1 MYVSKIKKFITV
13 VLCSTMLLSMALP
26 ARHSEAAMAQ
36 QGSKFV
42 GNIIAGSVPS
52 NFATYWNQVTPENAT
67 KWGSVE
73 GSRNSM
79 NWGNTD
85 LIYNY
90 SRTNGIPFKF
100 HTLVWGSQEP
110 SWIDSLS
117 AADQKA
123 EVTEWI
129 QAAGQRYP
137 NAEFVDV
144 VNEPLHAPASY
155 RNALGGSGSTG
166 WDWVVWSFEQARQA
180 FPNSKL
186 LINDYGIIGDTNAA
200 NNYVQIINILKSKGL
215 IDGIGIQCHYF
226 NMDTVSVST
235 MNQVLSILGA
245 TGLPIYVSELDM
257 TGDDTTQLNRYKEK
271 FPVLYESQYVKG
283 VTLWGYIEGQTWA
296 SNTHLISSS
305 GVERPALT
313 WLKQYLASP
322 STSRSAFTQIE
333 AESYS
338 IQSGIQ
344 TESSSE
350 GGQNVGWIENGDYVV
365 YNNIDFGSGAASFQA
380 RVASATNGGNIEVR
394 LDSITGTLVGT
405 CAVAGTGGW
414 QTWTTK
420 ACNISGASGIH
431 NVYLKFTGGSGYLF
445 NINWFQFIINNLI
458 TNPGL
463 EAGNTTG
470 WAVNGAGSVA
480 VSTTQ
485 KHSGAYSLLSTG
497 RTATWNGPIQ
507 NITSKVK
514 SGNTYTCSGWVRLDN
529 AASGSVK
536 MTIKKVDG
544 SGTSYTNVATGTGSN
559 SSWIQLSGNY
569 TLNVTGTLTEL
580 SIYFEGP
587 NSGTNYYIDDVS
599 VK

>member
-1 MYVSKIKKFITV
+1 
-13 VLCSTMLLSMALP
+13 
-26 ARHSEAAMAQ
+26 
-36 QGSKFV
+36 
-42 GNIIAGSVPS
+42 
-52 NFATYWNQVTPENAT
+52 
-67 KWGSVE
+67 
-73 GSRNSM
+73 M
-79 NWGNTD
+79 NWSNTD

-123 EVTEWI
+123 EVTQWI

-166 WDWVVWSFEQARQA
+166 WDWVVWSFEQARLA

-215 IDGIGIQCHYF
+215 IDGIGIQSHYF

-283 VTLWGYIEGQTWA
+283 ITLWGYTEGQTWA

-313 WLKQYLASP
+313 WLKQYLAGA
-322 STSRSAFTQIE
+322 STTRSAFTQIE

-338 IQSGIQ
+338 TQSGIQ

-350 GGQNVGWIENGDYVV
+350 GGQDVAFIENGDYAV

-405 CAVAGTGGW
+405 CAVSGTGGW

-420 ACNISGASGIH
+420 TCNISGASGVH

-445 NINWFQFIINNLI
+445 NLNWFQFFSQQSDYQS
-458 TNPGL
+458 
-463 EAGNTTG
+463 
-470 WAVNGAGSVA
+470 W
-480 VSTTQ
+480 
-485 KHSGAYSLLSTG
+485 
-497 RTATWNGPIQ
+497 
-507 NITSKVK
+507 
-514 SGNTYTCSGWVRLDN
+514 
-529 AASGSVK
+529 
-536 MTIKKVDG
+536 
-544 SGTSYTNVATGTGSN
+544 TGSREYD
-559 SSWIQLSGNY
+559 WVGC
-569 TLNVTGTLTEL
+569 
-580 SIYFEGP
+580 
-587 NSGTNYYIDDVS
+587 
-599 VK
+599 

>member
-1 MYVSKIKKFITV
+1 MYASKIKKFITV

-26 ARHSEAAMAQ
+26 TRHAKAAMAN
-36 QGSKFV
+36 GSKFV

-67 KWGSVE
+67 KWESVE
-73 GSRNSM
+73 GSRDSM
-79 NWGNTD
+79 NWSNTD

-110 SWIDSLS
+110 SWIGSLS

-166 WDWVVWSFEQARQA
+166 WDWVVWSFEQARLA

-283 VTLWGYIEGQTWA
+283 ITLWGYIEGQTWA

-322 STSRSAFTQIE
+322 STPRSAFTQIE

-338 IQSGIQ
+338 TQSGIQ

-350 GGQNVGWIENGDYVV
+350 GGQDVAFIENGDYVV

-420 ACNISGASGIH
+420 TCNISGASGIH

-445 NINWFQFIINNLI
+445 NMNWFQFISNLI

-463 EAGNTTG
+463 ETGNTTG
-470 WAVNGAGSVA
+470 WAVNGAGSIA

-507 NITSKVK
+507 NITSKVQ

-559 SSWIQLSGNY
+559 SSWVQLSGNY

-587 NSGTNYYIDDVS
+587 NSGTNFYIDDVS
-599 VK
+599 VN

>member
-1 MYVSKIKKFITV
+1 MYASKIKKIVTV
-13 VLCSTMLLSMALP
+13 ALCLTMLLSLALP
-26 ARHSEAAMAQ
+26 TQHSKAAMA

-52 NFATYWNQVTPENAT
+52 NFATYWNQVTPENST
-67 KWGSVE
+67 KWESVE
-73 GSRNSM
+73 GSRDSM
-79 NWGNTD
+79 NWSNTD

-110 SWIDSLS
+110 SWIGSLS
-117 AADQKA
+117 EADQKA

-186 LINDYGIIGDTNAA
+186 LINDYGIISDTNAA
-200 NNYVQIINILKSKGL
+200 NNYVKIINILKSKGL
-215 IDGIGIQCHYF
+215 IDGIGIQSHYF

-283 VTLWGYIEGQTWA
+283 ITLWGYIEGQTWA

-313 WLKQYLASP
+313 WLKQYLANP
-322 STSRSAFTQIE
+322 STPRSAFTQIE

-338 IQSGIQ
+338 TQSGIQ
-344 TESSSE
+344 TESSTE
-350 GGQNVGWIENGDYVV
+350 GGQDVAFIENGDYVV
-365 YNNIDFGSGAASFQA
+365 YNNVDFGSGAASFQA

-420 ACNISGASGIH
+420 TCNISGASGIH

-445 NINWFQFIINNLI
+445 NINWFQFISNLI

-463 EAGNTTG
+463 ETGNTTG
-470 WAVNGAGSVA
+470 WAVNGAGSIA

-507 NITSKVK
+507 NITSKVQ
-514 SGNTYTCSGWVRLDN
+514 SGKTYTCSGWVRLDN
-529 AASGSVK
+529 AASDSIK

-559 SSWIQLSGNY
+559 SSWVQLSGNY

-587 NSGTNYYIDDVS
+587 KSGTNIYIDDVS

>member
-1 MYVSKIKKFITV
+1 MNVCIKNQKIHYSCI
-13 VLCSTMLLSMALP
+13 MLDHAFEHGTANSACKSCNGKL
-26 ARHSEAAMAQ
+26 
-36 QGSKFV
+36 GSKFV

-67 KWGSVE
+67 KWDSVE

-79 NWGNTD
+79 NWSNTD

-110 SWIDSLS
+110 SWIGSLS

-155 RNALGGSGSTG
+155 RNAIGGSGSTG

-283 VTLWGYIEGQTWA
+283 ITLWGYIEGQTWA

-313 WLKQYLASP
+313 WLKQYLASA
-322 STSRSAFTQIE
+322 STPRSAFTQIE

-338 IQSGIQ
+338 TQSGIQ

-350 GGQNVGWIENGDYVV
+350 GGQDVAFIENGDYVV

-394 LDSITGTLVGT
+394 LDSITGTLAGT
-405 CAVAGTGGW
+405 CTVAGTGGW

-420 ACNISGASGIH
+420 TCNISGASGIH

-445 NINWFQFIINNLI
+445 NINWFQFISNLI

-463 EAGNTTG
+463 ETGNTTG
-470 WAVNGAGSVA
+470 WAVNGAGSIA

-497 RTATWNGPIQ
+497 RTATCNGPIQ
-507 NITSKVK
+507 NITSKVQ
-514 SGNTYTCSGWVRLDN
+514 SGKTYTCSGWVRLDN
-529 AASGSVK
+529 AASGSIK

>member
-1 MYVSKIKKFITV
+1 MYVSIIKKFIV
-13 VLCSTMLLSMALP
+13 VLCSTMLLSMAP
-26 ARHSEAAMAQ
+26 PTRPSEAAMA

-79 NWGNTD
+79 NWSNAD

-110 SWIDSLS
+110 TWIDSLS

-129 QAAGQRYP
+129 QSAGQRYP

-155 RNALGGSGSTG
+155 RDAIGGSGSTG

-180 FPNSKL
+180 FPNSKP
-186 LINDYGIIGDTNAA
+186 LINDYGIISDPNAA

-226 NMDTVSVST
+226 NMDTVSVTT
-235 MNQVLSILGA
+235 MNQVLGILGA

-257 TGDDTTQLNRYKEK
+257 TGDDTTQLNRYQEK

-283 VTLWGYIEGQTWA
+283 ITLWGYIEGQTWA

-313 WLKQYLASP
+313 WLKQYLASA
-322 STSRSAFTQIE
+322 STTRSAFTKIE

-338 IQSGIQ
+338 AQSGIQ

-350 GGQNVGWIENGDYVV
+350 GGQDVAYIENGDYVV

-394 LDSITGTLVGT
+394 LDSIAGTLVGT

-420 ACNISGASGIH
+420 TCSISGASGIH

-445 NINWFQFIINNLI
+445 NLNWFQFISSNLI

-463 EAGNTTG
+463 ETGNTAG
-470 WAVNGAGSVA
+470 WAVNGAGSIA

-507 NITSKVK
+507 NITSKVQ
-514 SGNTYTCSGWVRLDN
+514 SGKTYTCSGWVRLDN
-529 AASGSVK
+529 AASSTII

-544 SGTSYTNVATGTGSN
+544 SGTSYTNVATGTGGN
-559 SSWIQLSGNY
+559 SSWVQLSGNY

-587 NSGTNYYIDDVS
+587 NGGTNLYIDDVS
-599 VK
+599 VQ

>member
-1 MYVSKIKKFITV
+1 MYGSKVRKFITAA
-13 VLCSTMLLSMALP
+13 LCLTMLVSMALP
-26 ARHSEAAMAQ
+26 TRHTEAAMA

-42 GNIIAGSVPS
+42 GNIIAGNAPS
-52 NFATYWNQVTPENAT
+52 NFATYWNQVTPENGT

-79 NWGNTD
+79 NWGNAD

-110 SWIDSLS
+110 SWIGSLS

-123 EVTEWI
+123 EVTQWI

-137 NAEFVDV
+137 NAEFIDV

-155 RNALGGSGSTG
+155 RNAIGGSGSTG
-166 WDWVVWSFEQARQA
+166 WDWIVWSFEQARQA
-180 FPNSKL
+180 FPNAKL
-186 LINDYGIIGDTNAA
+186 LINEYGIIGDPNAA
-200 NNYVQIINILKSKGL
+200 NNYVNIINILKSKGL

-235 MNQVLSILGA
+235 MNQVLGILGA

-283 VTLWGYIEGQTWA
+283 ITLWGYIQGQTWA

-305 GVERPALT
+305 GVERPALA
-313 WLKQYLASP
+313 WLKQYLANPP

-338 IQSGIQ
+338 AQSGIQ
-344 TESSSE
+344 TESSTE
-350 GGQNVGWIENGDYVV
+350 GGQNVGYIENGDYIV
-365 YNNIDFGSGAASFQA
+365 YNGIDFGNGAASFQA

-405 CAVAGTGGW
+405 CAVSGTGGW
-414 QTWTTK
+414 QNWTTK
-420 ACNISGASGIH
+420 TCNISGASGVH

-445 NINWFQFIINNLI
+445 NINWFQFVSNNLI
-458 TNPGL
+458 SNPGM
-463 EAGNTTG
+463 ETGNTTG
-470 WAVNGAGSVA
+470 WAVNGAGSIA
-480 VSTTQ
+480 VSTAQ
-485 KHSGAYSLLSTG
+485 KHSGTYSLLSTG

-507 NITSKVK
+507 NITSKVQ
-514 SGNTYTCSGWVRLDN
+514 SGKTYTISGWVRLDN
-529 AASGSVK
+529 AASSSVI

-559 SSWIQLSGNY
+559 SSWVQLSGNY

-587 NSGTNYYIDDVS
+587 NSGTNLYIDDVS
-599 VK
+599 VQ